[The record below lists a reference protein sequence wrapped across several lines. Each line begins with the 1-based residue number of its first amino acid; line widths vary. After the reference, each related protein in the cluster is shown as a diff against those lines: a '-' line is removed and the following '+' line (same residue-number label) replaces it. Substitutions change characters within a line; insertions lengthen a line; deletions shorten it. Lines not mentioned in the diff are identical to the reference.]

1 MEGRSCSC
9 FNEYELC
16 VTRLRQLHSQLKK
29 NKELLR
35 DYDNVIK
42 DQVKSGIIEA
52 VPENHY
58 NQTPIHFLPHHGV
71 IRSDRDTIKL
81 RVVFDGSAKS
91 DKSTASINECLE
103 KGPNL
108 VPHLFD
114 IVVKFRG
121 YPIAVV
127 ADIEKAFHQIQINPE
142 DRRMLRFP
150 WFDDTEKN
158 RLQIKQYQFRRL
170 VFG

>member
-1 MEGRSCSC
+1 M
-9 FNEYELC
+9 C
-16 VTRLRQLHSQLKK
+16 VTRLRQLHSRLQR
-29 NKELLR
+29 NKEQLR

-52 VPENHY
+52 VPEHNY
-58 NQTPIHFLPHHGV
+58 DQAPMHFLPHHGV
-71 IRSDRDTIKL
+71 IRSNRETTKL

-114 IVVKFRG
+114 IVTKF
-121 YPIAVV
+121 
-127 ADIEKAFHQIQINPE
+127 
-142 DRRMLRFP
+142 
-150 WFDDTEKN
+150 
-158 RLQIKQYQFRRL
+158 
-170 VFG
+170 